1 MSERDEVVKDHQ
13 NVEKAF
19 SDLNHRYERAKEV
32 VEGLQLSEDNLKKS
46 IDGLKSRYNSKEN
59 MPKYLTPSQ

>member
-13 NVEKAF
+13 NVERAF
-19 SDLNHRYERAKEV
+19 SDLNHKYERAKEV

-46 IDGLKSRYNSKEN
+46 IDGLKSRYI
-59 MPKYLTPSQ
+59 QF

>member
-1 MSERDEVVKDHQ
+1 MASERDEIVKDHQ

-19 SDLNHRYERAKEV
+19 ADLNHKYERAKEV

-46 IDGLKSRYNSKEN
+46 IDGLKIRYF
-59 MPKYLTPSQ
+59 QF

>member
-19 SDLNHRYERAKEV
+19 ADLNHRYERVKEV
-32 VEGLQLSEDNLKKS
+32 VEGLQLSEDYLKKS
-46 IDGLKSRYNSKEN
+46 IDGLKIRYF
-59 MPKYLTPSQ
+59 QF